1 MSTKTTSSPCQLRL
15 IPAAK
20 VVRYAVIHQNVRIE
34 FYSADVIDIPL
45 TPGSF
50 TLSDQPVEGAVV
62 YQKRHT
68 FRVPSSGL
76 TQQQQLQE
84 LVHTPLVALYL
95 DEKGRQKVSGE
106 PLYPLT
112 LSFQPS
118 GGTYSCTLAGKSPSM
133 DLFAVI
139 PE

>member
-1 MSTKTTSSPCQLRL
+1 MSNKTTSSPCRLRL

-20 VVRYAVIHQNVRIE
+20 VARFAVIHQNAHVE
-34 FYSADVIDIPL
+34 FYSSDVIDIPL
-45 TPGSF
+45 TPGTF
-50 TLSDQPVEGAVV
+50 KISDSPAEGACI

-84 LVHTPLVALYL
+84 LAHTPLVALYL

-112 LSFQPS
+112 LSVQPS
-118 GGTYSCTLAGKSPSM
+118 GGTYSCTLAGKCPSM

-139 PE
+139 PD

>member
-1 MSTKTTSSPCQLRL
+1 MYTKTTSSPCRLRL

-20 VVRYAVIHQNVRIE
+20 VARFAVIHQNAHVE
-34 FYSADVIDIPL
+34 FYSSDVIDIPL
-45 TPGSF
+45 TPGTF
-50 TLSDQPVEGAVV
+50 KISDSPAEGAGI

-84 LVHTPLVALYL
+84 LAHTPLVALYL

-112 LSFQPS
+112 LAVQPS
-118 GGTYSCTLAGKSPSM
+118 GGTYSCTLAGKCPSM

-139 PE
+139 PD

>member
-1 MSTKTTSSPCQLRL
+1 MSNKTTSSPCRLRL

-20 VVRYAVIHQNVRIE
+20 VARFAVIHQNAHVE
-34 FYSADVIDIPL
+34 FYSSDVIDIPL
-45 TPGSF
+45 TPGTF
-50 TLSDQPVEGAVV
+50 KISDSPAEGAGI

-84 LVHTPLVALYL
+84 LAHTPLVALYL

-112 LSFQPS
+112 LSVQPS
-118 GGTYSCTLAGKSPSM
+118 GGTYSCTLAGKCPSM

-139 PE
+139 PD